1 MIGAVGDL
9 RVWELD
15 SLVRTPPRLGPLPRA
30 RVAPHCMCSLCLP
43 PPDRGRS
50 VSAQVKG
57 LEGRADEAVLSQASA
72 ALSLLQA
79 LESAAGE
86 GVQPRA
92 KSARG
97 AFPPEGNGAVPDE
110 PVDGAEDSIRLVQ
123 SAEGRNAKLR
133 EFLTGQGRL
142 KGGTSTDDELVSQ
155 SSEKNNAMRE
165 FLMQCKINRHRE
177 REAPNTRNAR
187 EASGPLPERVNQFQD
202 AMDLGIRTVHTSR
215 AAVEGEEKLNRE
227 IAPDERALRAD
238 EQVALPTQ
246 PRPRSQRAAA
256 PRATRSAAVGP
267 ITISTT
273 RDDAF
278 PLISMCTSQ
287 MLNTSTGVVELEA
300 KPHVVEEVL
309 TVETEASVRLAAPK
323 PEEDRVEEDS
333 RDLELSLERKIARM
347 LQTSSRITEVLSS
360 QQFTK
365 SDDPTRQGPH
375 ISIDYSGTSMM
386 DNVVPGQPKKD
397 MHHATR
403 AAAPGPMRN
412 SPAPSPVL
420 TPAPMLLTRAN
431 NHSHGQSDAR
441 RETPRLV
448 ASQSPSQR
456 PHVFRSIGAPRQNRI
471 LQERASPAPALLH
484 AKRESSS
491 SNGLNTSQPPINLD
505 APKSLDL
512 TESAGE
518 LAPGWEQ
525 KHDTKTNRF
534 FYVNHELRAIS
545 WLRPTMAVAGCNGPW
560 ATAQEAGEVK
570 SIEPVSRFS
579 DYQVV
584 GNGSKSRM
592 SISQEVLFSHVA
604 SDQQTAGRRVYD
616 DGDLDCDA
624 ESVLLTGFLLAS
636 ESEARDTDLD
646 REWDELALEKELERE
661 LRQKLEEAMGHDH
674 ARIKQQK
681 KDFVDNLKYMDLEQ
695 ALDEGGAFIC

>member
-1 MIGAVGDL
+1 
-9 RVWELD
+9 
-15 SLVRTPPRLGPLPRA
+15 
-30 RVAPHCMCSLCLP
+30 
-43 PPDRGRS
+43 
-50 VSAQVKG
+50 VKG

-79 LESAAGE
+79 LESNAGE

-123 SAEGRNAKLR
+123 SAESRNAKLR

-142 KGGTSTDDELVSQ
+142 KGGAATDDELVSQ

-177 REAPNTRNAR
+177 REAPNTRISR
-187 EASGPLPERVNQFQD
+187 ETSGPLPERVNQFQK

-215 AAVEGEEKLNRE
+215 AAVEGAEQWNRE

-238 EQVALPTQ
+238 EQVALPMQ

-267 ITISTT
+267 ITISSTG
-273 RDDAF
+273 DDAL
-278 PLISMCTSQ
+278 PLISICTSE
-287 MLNTSTGVVELEA
+287 MLTSTGFVELEA
-300 KPHVVEEVL
+300 KPHVMEEIL
-309 TVETEASVRLAAPK
+309 TVETEASVRLAALK
-323 PEEDRVEEDS
+323 PEEDRVAEDS
-333 RDLELSLERKIARM
+333 RDLELNLERKIARM
-347 LQTSSRITEVLSS
+347 LQTSSRTTEVLSS

-365 SDDPTRQGPH
+365 SDDPTRQVQH
-375 ISIDYSGTSMM
+375 IGIDSAGTSMM
-386 DNVVPGQPKKD
+386 ENAVPDQPKKD
-397 MHHATR
+397 MHRATR

-412 SPAPSPVL
+412 SPAPSQVL

-441 RETPRLV
+441 RETPRLM

-456 PHVFRSIGAPRQNRI
+456 PHVFSSIGAPRQNRI

-491 SNGLNTSQPPINLD
+491 SSGLNTSQPPINLD

-512 TESAGE
+512 NEPAGE
-518 LAPGWEQ
+518 LAPGWEK
-525 KHDTKTNRF
+525 KHDTKMNRF

-545 WLRPTMAVAGCNGPW
+545 WLRPTMAVAGSNGLW
-560 ATAQEAGEVK
+560 ATAQEAGEAK
-570 SIEPVSRFS
+570 SIEPVSKFS

-592 SISQEVLFSHVA
+592 PLSQEVLFSHVA
-604 SDQQTAGRRVYD
+604 SDQRTAGRRVYD

-624 ESVLLTGFLLAS
+624 ESVSLTGLLLAS

-646 REWDELALEKELERE
+646 REWDDLALEKELERE

-674 ARIKQQK
+674 ARVKQQK